1 MTFKYNPLTGEL
13 NIFGVTQSTTPNQ
26 PQEHTGNGFWYY
38 LASSSSVNVT
48 NSYAFL
54 TLPTLTTSWNNTG
67 VELTSDNEFT
77 VPTAGVWTW
86 TIKVTVEASQSNNF
100 PLLGAVSINGSTST
114 FWSPAQNTFTGFLV
128 LNKGDKVKGGY
139 EAQSGSQTGEA
150 PLVGGIL
157 ETCFSMMLLT
167 PSVNTS
173 TNPSNK
179 DSNSNSGNSS
189 NNSNSNSGS
198 NTNSGSNSQTNNNKP
213 NSNTSGNTNNN
224 PNSNQNN
231 NSNPSKYLLTDFTVS
246 PATILQYT
254 FDATN
259 AGNPVNEPI
268 INWVTSKGD
277 HPLGTGTVTVSEDAN
292 WSFSWTLPT
301 TDSANGFSLSL
312 EVNINGRTLAQTS
325 QYSVSAP
332 LKKGDQVNFTI
343 MGYFPSSAP
352 SNAQV
357 TVTLDPSNTSLTAKK
372 QG

>member
-13 NIFGVTQSTTPNQ
+13 NIFGVKESNTTPNQ

-38 LASSSSVNVT
+38 LENDTTLNFSTSNVF
-48 NSYAFL
+48 AA
-54 TLPTLTTSWNNTG
+54 LPQLKESWNTTG
-67 VELTSDNEFT
+67 VEISATNEYV
-77 VPTAGVWTW
+77 VPTSGIWFCRITP
-86 TIKVTVEASQSNNF
+86 TIVNAANSIVQVTAAVNNNGNIIGSGGASF
-100 PLLGAVSINGSTST
+100 DFVT
-114 FWSPAQNTFTGFLV
+114 
-128 LNKGDKVKGGY
+128 LNKGDKITLGVWASY
-139 EAQSGSQTGEA
+139 STNNAQSVTLQS
-150 PLVGGIL
+150 GIL
-157 ETCFSMMLLT
+157 
-167 PSVNTS
+167 S
-173 TNPSNK
+173 TFVCMILMAPTIQASTTPSNK

-189 NNSNSNSGS
+189 NNSNTSG
-198 NTNSGSNSQTNNNKP
+198 NTNSGSNTNKP
-213 NSNTSGNTNNN
+213 NSNTSGNTNSSDNTNN
-224 PNSNQNN
+224 SNSNQNN
-231 NSNPSKYLLTDFTVS
+231 NSNISKYLLTDFTVS

-301 TDSANGFSLSL
+301 ADPANGFSLSL
-312 EVNINGRTLAQTS
+312 EVNINGRTLAKTS

-343 MGYFPSSAP
+343 SGYFPSSAP

-357 TVTLDPSNTSLTAKK
+357 TVTIDPNNSSLTAKK

>member
-13 NIFGVTQSTTPNQ
+13 NIFGVKESTTPNQ
-26 PQEHTGNGFWYY
+26 PQEHSGNGFWYY

-54 TLPTLTTSWNNTG
+54 PLPTLTKSWNNTG

-77 VPTAGVWTW
+77 IPTAGVWTW

-150 PLVGGIL
+150 SLVGGIL

-173 TNPSNK
+173 TTPSNK

-189 NNSNSNSGS
+189 NNSNTSG
-198 NTNSGSNSQTNNNKP
+198 NTNSGSTTNKP
-213 NSNTSGNTNNN
+213 NSNTSGNTNPSDNTNN
-224 PNSNQNN
+224 SNSNQNN
-231 NSNPSKYLLTDFTVS
+231 NSTPSKYLLTDFTVS

-254 FDATN
+254 FDGTN

-268 INWVTSKGD
+268 INWVTSQGE
-277 HPLGTGTVTVSEDAN
+277 HPLGTGTVTVPEDAN

-301 TDSANGFSLSL
+301 ADSAYGFILAL

-343 MGYFPSSAP
+343 MGHFPSSAP

-357 TVTLDPSNTSLTAKK
+357 TVTIDPNNSSLTAKK